1 MLATTITMMYI
12 AQTFDA
18 FTSIRALVIRSIIS
32 KLVDADELGRTFSML
47 AIIES
52 LDRFVFLSFYSIV
65 YERTLESWPA
75 AIYFISFII
84 LMITA
89 CLFL

>member
-1 MLATTITMMYI
+1 MMYI

-32 KLVDADELGRTFSML
+32 KLVEADELGRTFSML

-52 LDRFVFLSFYSIV
+52 IDRFIFLSFYSII
-65 YERTLESWPA
+65 YEQTIETWPGA
-75 AIYFISFII
+75 FYFVSFLI
-84 LMITA
+84 LVITA
-89 CLFL
+89 VLFL

>member
-1 MLATTITMMYI
+1 MMYI

-32 KLVDADELGRTFSML
+32 KLVEPDELGRTFSML

-52 LDRFVFLSFYSIV
+52 IDNYVFTSFFSIV
-65 YERTLESWPA
+65 YERTIASWPGTF
-75 AIYFISFII
+75 YFVSFVI
-84 LMITA
+84 LVITA